1 MPLIRFG
8 EFELS
13 EQTLE
18 IHRNGALIRIQ
29 QQPAR
34 VLAFLLN
41 HRGSLV
47 TREQI
52 RLAIWAEDTFV
63 DFEQGLN
70 FCIRQTRLALNDQA
84 EHPRHIETLPR
95 LGYRF
100 ISPVEA
106 KRDAEQNVPVE
117 RRIRIA
123 DAPIED
129 LSGQS
134 ESYFAAGLSEDMIS
148 ALSRIQTGR
157 LRVAAVPR
165 LGAADVFGDQIGRA
179 APSSLDSVHYTRRV
193 NRRSM

>member
-8 EFELS
+8 EFDLN

-18 IHRNGALIRIQ
+18 LHRNGALIRIQ

-41 HRGSLV
+41 HRGTLV

-52 RLAIWAEDTFV
+52 RLAIWGEDTFV

-70 FCIRQTRLALNDQA
+70 FCIRQIRLALNDQA

-100 ISPVEA
+100 ISPIEA
-106 KRDAEQNVPVE
+106 RGEAEHHAGAE
-117 RRIRIA
+117 MRIRIA
-123 DAPIED
+123 VPRDAC
-129 LSGQS
+129 
-134 ESYFAAGLSEDMIS
+134 A
-148 ALSRIQTGR
+148 SRLQTGAFR
-157 LRVAAVPR
+157 FPGPL
-165 LGAADVFGDQIGRA
+165 
-179 APSSLDSVHYTRRV
+179 
-193 NRRSM
+193 